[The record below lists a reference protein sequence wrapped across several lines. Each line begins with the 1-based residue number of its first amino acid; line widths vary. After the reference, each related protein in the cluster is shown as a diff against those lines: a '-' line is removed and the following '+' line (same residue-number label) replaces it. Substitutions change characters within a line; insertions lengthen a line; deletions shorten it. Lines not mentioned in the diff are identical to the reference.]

1 MGFEQISRKE
11 ELIVDIRDA
20 IVALV
25 KLKEQG
31 LVEEQ
36 NIIVQ
41 LNFIK
46 GHIDELVAI
55 VGETDSS
62 VINLKNLLK
71 INFPT
76 S

>member
-1 MGFEQISRKE
+1 MKFEQISRKE

-25 KLKEQG
+25 KLRDQR
-31 LVEEQ
+31 LVEEP
-36 NIIVQ
+36 NIVIQ

-55 VGETDSS
+55 VGEEDPS

-71 INFPT
+71 INFPN